1 MLKTSAHS
9 GGDSDFHRSL
19 DSWVASEDSGMP
31 FGPEMPAF
39 ATRRL
44 MCFSFD
50 EMSWTNLSNWSLD
63 VTSQG
68 PTLQDNDCL
77 SLRVMN
83 YRNDLRDNF
92 SCIAWAMSFCCV
104 LQNFHPTPR
113 DVDFGSCA
121 SVAQHKSFAHQ

>member
-50 EMSWTNLSNWSLD
+50 EMSWTSLSNWSLD

-68 PTLQDNDCL
+68 PTLQDNDYL
-77 SLRVMN
+77 SLRVMSWTVT
-83 YRNDLRDNF
+83 YGIISPASPGLWVFAAF
-92 SCIAWAMSFCCV
+92 SKTSIRRPV
-104 LQNFHPTPR
+104 I
-113 DVDFGSCA
+113 
-121 SVAQHKSFAHQ
+121 